1 MFNSKWEEHQVH
13 GFVCGH
19 VVIVELLLNCKLKFL
34 GVENLLVEFFGA
46 DWRHDVSPEQASD
59 FLECLNFAVFF
70 AVNLLVQVFED
81 FVEVQTPWSVDA
93 AFRNLEQTQPVFFVD
108 QTVWKHS

>member
-19 VVIVELLLNCKLKFL
+19 VVIVELLLNCELKFL
-34 GVENLLVEFFGA
+34 GVESLLVEFFGTYG
-46 DWRHDVSPEQASD
+46 RHNVGPEQASD
-59 FLECLNFAVFF
+59 FLQCLNFAVFLTI
-70 AVNLLVQVFED
+70 NLLVQVFED

-93 AFRNLEQTQPVFFVD
+93 TFSNLEQTQSVFFVD